1 MRKEIALRRMS
12 EAHRGV
18 IIDMMKTMRK
28 PARVGAALL
37 LLFSCAVNGVA
48 QGVVP
53 PRGDAAA
60 VGAITDALPPPA
72 PMGEAPIAPSAQRA
86 DFVRGVVV
94 EARGPALRS
103 PDAIKKL
110 VADCRSRGIDTIVAQ
125 VRSHGDALYRSG
137 HVPMDASI
145 PANFDPLATLLQE
158 AKNGGRP
165 LRVVAMMTMLRV
177 WSDKLGEAT
186 FNHVVRKHPEWLTQ
200 FPEGG
205 KQMGGEAAESW
216 LDPGV
221 PPVQDYLALVVTDLV
236 ANYAVDGVVLDR
248 MRYPDTDLRSGYNPL
263 AVELFNRS
271 RGSSEIPAPAEAAW
285 VNWRRSQMT
294 ETMRKISTSAHAA
307 RAGVTIAVGSVTYGQ
322 PPASMEQWKQES
334 IPYTRV
340 LSDWAGWCEAGL
352 VDANLLLDYKPADSK
367 GGEFAGWWNF
377 ALQNK
382 GKAKLWL
389 GVGGWLN
396 ASRDTAAALAAGA
409 LQPATDGVILYN
421 YANAARADEPDG
433 MAWTVI
439 VKGFDAQTVAGLGA
453 QPQTSQLNEIN
464 AATLPTT
471 LNAISAALL
480 HGGPVTASNPVPIA
494 ATPAFLAPAS
504 PTTPPI
510 MSGSAPTPPRI
521 QAPLYTPAPPIAQ
534 TPMAANP
541 VIQAPV
547 PSLSD
552 LGRQQGGA
560 PLPGQVPAP
569 LAPGTEMSLQPL
581 PTQPDASVDPEF
593 DSALQPTSPEQ
604 KRYITPAYLLP
615 SPTPVGTPRPK
626 GESNWGGNPMA
637 GPHATSKPFVAPNVM
652 DQKPQQGEIQ
662 DPASP
667 AQTMGTPGNES
678 LPEMSMDG
686 GMAPA
691 QMATPSGIGPPSG
704 QPQTPGYDMIR
715 LKSGKSFEGMIMQEG
730 KQVQIKLP
738 SGGIITLPSARVEEI
753 QKGAPASGDSPGMP
767 R

>member
-1 MRKEIALRRMS
+1 MS
-12 EAHRGV
+12 EARRGE
-18 IIDMMKTMRK
+18 IADMMKSNLRW
-28 PARVGAALL
+28 PARVGAAV
-37 LLFSCAVNGVA
+37 FFFFCCTINGFA
-48 QGVVP
+48 QGVLP
-53 PRGDAAA
+53 PIGDAAS

-72 PMGEAPIAPSAQRA
+72 PLGGAPGATAPSVALRA

-103 PDAIKKL
+103 PEAIKKL

-125 VRSHGDALYRSG
+125 VRSHGDALYKSG
-137 HVPMDASI
+137 HVPMDSAL
-145 PANFDPLATLLQE
+145 AAGFDPLATLLQE
-158 AKNGGRP
+158 ARQGGQP
-165 LRVVAMMTMLRV
+165 VRVMAMMTMLRV
-177 WSDKLGEAT
+177 WSDKLGEAP

-205 KQMGGEAAESW
+205 KQMAGEAAESW

-221 PPVQDYLALVVTDLV
+221 TPVQDYLALVVTDLV

-248 MRYPDTDLRSGYNPL
+248 MRYPDTDLRSGYNPI

-271 RGSSEIPAPAEAAW
+271 RQSSEIPAPQEAVW
-285 VNWRRSQMT
+285 VNWRRSQLT
-294 ETMRKISTSAHAA
+294 EVMRKISTSAHAA

-322 PPASMEQWKQES
+322 PPANMEQWKNES
-334 IPYTRV
+334 VPYTRV

-367 GGEFAGWWNF
+367 GEEFAGWWNF

-409 LQPATDGVILYN
+409 LQPATDGVVLYN

-439 VKGFDAQTVAGLGA
+439 AKGFNAQTVAAVSSAAGSTG
-453 QPQTSQLNEIN
+453 LNEIN
-464 AATLPTT
+464 AATLPAT
-471 LNAISAALL
+471 LTSISTALL
-480 HGGPVTASNPVPIA
+480 HGALTTGTNPAPVA
-494 ATPAFLAPAS
+494 ATPAFMAPAS

-510 MSGSAPTPPRI
+510 ISGSAATPP
-521 QAPLYTPAPPIAQ
+521 AALPPVRFQ
-534 TPMAANP
+534 TPVFSPQPTVADP
-541 VIQAPV
+541 VNNAPV

-560 PLPGQVPAP
+560 PLPGQAPAALP
-569 LAPGTEMSLQPL
+569 PGTEMPLQPL
-581 PTQPDASVDPEF
+581 QPQPGEPVDPAL
-593 DSALQPTSPEQ
+593 DSALQPANPEQ
-604 KRYITPAYLLP
+604 RRYITPAYLLP

-626 GESNWGGNPMA
+626 GESNWGGNPMPGA
-637 GPHATSKPFVAPNVM
+637 NPTLKPFVAPNVL
-652 DQKPQQGEIQ
+652 DVKPQQGEIQ
-662 DPASP
+662 DPA
-667 AQTMGTPGNES
+667 AQPQNPGPMGNEY

-686 GMAPA
+686 GPAPA
-691 QMATPSGIGPPSG
+691 RMATPSGIGSAPEQS
-704 QPQTPGYDMIR
+704 QLPGYDMIR
-715 LKSGKSFEGMIMQEG
+715 LKNGKSFQGLIMQEG

-738 SGGIITLPSARVEEI
+738 TGGIITLPSARVEEI
-753 QKGAPASGDSPGMP
+753 QKGPPAEGGMP

>member
-1 MRKEIALRRMS
+1 MKIVE
-12 EAHRGV
+12 
-18 IIDMMKTMRK
+18 MMKSMRL
-28 PARVGAALL
+28 PARITTVLL
-37 LLFSCAVNGVA
+37 LMFSCVVHGPA

-53 PRGDAAA
+53 PGGDAAA
-60 VGAITDALPPPA
+60 VGAITEALPPPA
-72 PMGEAPIAPSAQRA
+72 PMGETSAAPAAQRA

-103 PDAIKKL
+103 PGAIKKL

-137 HVPMDASI
+137 HVPMDATV

-158 AKNGGRP
+158 SKAGGRP
-165 LRVVAMMTMLRV
+165 LRVVAMMTMMRV
-177 WSDKLGEAT
+177 WSDKLGEPT

-205 KQMGGEAAESW
+205 KQMGGDAAESW

-221 PPVQDYLALVVTDLV
+221 PPVQDYLALLVTDLV

-263 AVELFNRS
+263 AVELYNRS
-271 RGSSEIPAPAEAAW
+271 RGSAEIPAPTEEAW
-285 VNWRRSQMT
+285 VNWRRGQMT

-307 RAGVTIAVGSVTYGQ
+307 RPGVTIAVGSVTYGQ
-322 PPASMEQWKQES
+322 PPANMDQWKQQS
-334 IPYTRV
+334 VPYTRV

-367 GGEFAGWWNF
+367 GTEFGGWWNF

-396 ASRDTAAALAAGA
+396 ASRDTAAVLAAGA
-409 LQPATDGVILYN
+409 LQPATDGVVLYN

-439 VKGFDAQTVAGLGA
+439 AKGFDPAT
-453 QPQTSQLNEIN
+453 
-464 AATLPTT
+464 AATLSALPQTAQLNDINSSTLPAT

-480 HGGPVTASNPVPIA
+480 HGGPVAASSPVPNA
-494 ATPAFLAPAS
+494 ATPAFLAPVS
-504 PTTPPI
+504 PTAPPI
-510 MSGSAPTPPRI
+510 ISGSAPTPAPI
-521 QAPLYTPAPPIAQ
+521 QAPLYTPAPVIAQ
-534 TPMAANP
+534 TPGAATNP
-541 VIQAPV
+541 LIQAPV

-560 PLPGQVPAP
+560 PLPGQEPAP
-569 LAPGTEMSLQPL
+569 LPPGAEMSLQPL
-581 PTQPDASVDPEF
+581 REQPSAVDPAF
-593 DSALQPTSPEQ
+593 DSAMQPAQPEQ
-604 KRYITPAYLLP
+604 RRYITPAYLLP

-626 GESNWGGNPMA
+626 GESNWAGNPMA

-652 DQKPQQGEIQ
+652 DVKPQQGEIQ
-662 DPASP
+662 NPMDQAPS
-667 AQTMGTPGNES
+667 MGTAGTEF

-686 GMAPA
+686 GLAPPR
-691 QMATPSGIGPPSG
+691 MATPAGIGPPST

-715 LKSGKSFEGMIMQEG
+715 LKSGKSFEGIIMQEG

-753 QKGAPASGDSPGMP
+753 QKGPPAQGVPPAMP

>member
-1 MRKEIALRRMS
+1 
-12 EAHRGV
+12 
-18 IIDMMKTMRK
+18 MMKSMRL
-28 PARVGAALL
+28 PALLGAAMLL
-37 LLFSCAVNGVA
+37 IFSFAINGEA

-53 PRGDAAA
+53 PVGDVAA

-72 PMGEAPIAPSAQRA
+72 PFGEAPVGLAVSRA

-94 EARGPALRS
+94 EARGVALRS
-103 PDAIKKL
+103 PEAIKKL
-110 VADCRSRGIDTIVAQ
+110 VADCRNRGIDTIVAQ

-137 HVPMDASI
+137 HVPMDATL

-158 AKNGGRP
+158 AKQGGRP
-165 LRVVAMMTMLRV
+165 VRVVAMLTMLRV
-177 WSDKLGEAT
+177 WSDKLGEAPV
-186 FNHVVRKHPEWLTQ
+186 NHVVRKHPEWLTQ

-205 KQMGGEAAESW
+205 KQMGGAEAAESW

-221 PPVQDYLALVVTDLV
+221 PPVQDYLALIVTDLV
-236 ANYAVDGVVLDR
+236 ASYAVDGVVLDR

-271 RGSSEIPAPAEAAW
+271 RGSSEIPAPQEEAW
-285 VNWRRSQMT
+285 VNWRRAQMT

-307 RAGVTIAVGSVTYGQ
+307 RAGVTIAVGSVTYGP
-322 PPASMEQWKQES
+322 PPANMEQWKKES

-367 GGEFAGWWNF
+367 GGEFAGWWSF

-409 LQPATDGVILYN
+409 LQPATDGVVLYN

-439 VKGFDAQTVAGLGA
+439 AKGFDAQTVAGLSSA
-453 QPQTSQLNEIN
+453 ARTSQLNEIN
-464 AATLPTT
+464 AATLPTA

-480 HGGPVTASNPVPIA
+480 HGGTAMATNPVPIA

-510 MSGSAPTPPRI
+510 MSGAAPTP
-521 QAPLYTPAPPIAQ
+521 APAPVPAHLYTPTPAIARPQ
-534 TPMAANP
+534 TATNP
-541 VIQAPV
+541 LIQAPV

-560 PLPGQVPAP
+560 PLPGQVPAA
-569 LAPGTEMSLQPL
+569 LAPGTGLTAEPLLEQPSG
-581 PTQPDASVDPEF
+581 PVDPSL
-593 DSALQPTSPEQ
+593 DSALQPANPEQ
-604 KRYITPAYLLP
+604 KRYVTPAYLLP

-626 GESNWGGNPMA
+626 GESNWASNPMGGA
-637 GPHATSKPFVAPNVM
+637 NPTSKPFVAPNVM
-652 DQKPQQGEIQ
+652 DMKPQQGEIQ
-662 DPASP
+662 EPTGQ
-667 AQTMGTPGNES
+667 AQTMGTPSNES

-691 QMATPSGIGPPSG
+691 QMAAPSGIGPSSG

-715 LKSGKSFEGMIMQEG
+715 LRSGKSFEGIIMQQG

-738 SGGIITLPSARVEEI
+738 SGGIITLPSGRVEEI
-753 QKGAPASGDSPGMP
+753 QKGSPPEGTSPGMP